1 MASRV
6 RDERGA
12 TAVLFAV
19 LAVVLLGLSALAI
32 DVGQVYAKRSA
43 LQSNVDLAVLAAAAE
58 LETDGACNA
67 TENAAVVAK
76 AIEYL
81 EKDANQVPD
90 QVALDLGGSAGDADG
105 FIRCSDWKVE
115 LWAPNARVDYGLAR
129 AVMPTPADGS
139 TPGVDVPAYAA
150 AEIKSPSQTDTLPMY
165 AVSGCDTG
173 AQILTDPPPGPAPT
187 SAAPPV
193 LPAGDADLQGPGP
206 LVITPN
212 SVDSDLLLQPATV
225 TGSVKDLGGY
235 TARAVFYNANGET
248 HPAVGTTIV
257 PTGGGYQSFT
267 LTLATVPADVL
278 ASNGIW
284 WVRVQFTKL
293 TTVKWTDYRDSAA
306 FTVGDLLFCDGAVNG
321 NFGTLRLA
329 RTDVVN
335 GRWVETNIIKGVQPH
350 LTVNASG
357 LVPCSPVDSD
367 HTPVSPTDCI
377 STDPGFPNEAA
388 TDGFVGTDSSPGR
401 LRVDTTPG
409 CDRNGGDDRT
419 SASPN
424 LNDDLLTCYILGGH
438 SVGDVVAGTDNI
450 LSADIFDSP
459 RFFYIP
465 IIPVEAANGASGAYP
480 IIGFRPGFITEET
493 MAATATARG
502 AITGHNGIHFHS
514 GHIEQINV
522 VLFPESALPDTAP
535 PRGGEIDYTGSGTK
549 VLVLTE

>member
-1 MASRV
+1 MASRT

-12 TAVLFAV
+12 TAILFAA
-19 LAVVLLGLSALAI
+19 LALVLLGVSALAI
-32 DVGQVYAKRSA
+32 DVGHVYAKRSA
-43 LQSNVDLAVLAAAAE
+43 LQSNVDFAVMAAAAE
-58 LETDGACNA
+58 LDSDGACNQ
-67 TENAAVVAK
+67 EVIDAA
-76 AIEYL
+76 EDYL
-81 EKDANQVPD
+81 EKDTNVVPD
-90 QVALDLGGSAGDADG
+90 QIALNLGGTAGDEDG
-105 FIRCSDWKVE
+105 FIRCNDWKVE
-115 LWAPNARVDYGLAR
+115 LWAPTAKVEYGLAR
-129 AVMPTPADGS
+129 AVMNEETADA
-139 TPGVDVPAYAA
+139 GVDVPAFAA
-150 AEIKSPSQTDTLPMY
+150 AQIKSPSQTDTLPMY

-173 AQILTDPPPGPAPT
+173 AQVLTDPPPGPAPT
-187 SAAPPV
+187 SAAPPTTPV
-193 LPAGDADLQGPGP
+193 GDADLQGSGP
-206 LVITPN
+206 LEVTPN
-212 SVDSDLLLQPATV
+212 AVDSDLLTQPVVV
-225 TGSVKDLGGY
+225 TGSVKSLGGY
-235 TARAVFYNANGET
+235 VAQAVFYNANGES
-248 HPAVGTTIV
+248 HPAVGTTTV
-257 PTGGGYQSFT
+257 PTGGGYQDFS
-267 LTLATVPADVL
+267 LSLATVPPAVL

-284 WVRVQFTKL
+284 WVRVTFTSGA
-293 TTVKWTDYRDSAA
+293 TVRWTEYQDSAA
-306 FTVGDLLFCDGAVNG
+306 FTVGDLLFCDGAVSG

-329 RTDVVN
+329 RTDVVP
-335 GRWVETNIIKGVQPH
+335 GRWVETNIIKGVMPH
-350 LTVNASG
+350 LTVNASNV
-357 LVPCSPVDSD
+357 VPCSPVDSD

-401 LRVDTTPG
+401 MRVDTTPG

-438 SVGDVVAGTDNI
+438 SVGDVVSGTENI

-480 IIGFRPGFITEET
+480 IIGFRPGFITEES

-514 GHIEQINV
+514 GHVEQINV
-522 VLFPESALPDTAP
+522 VLFPESALPETAP